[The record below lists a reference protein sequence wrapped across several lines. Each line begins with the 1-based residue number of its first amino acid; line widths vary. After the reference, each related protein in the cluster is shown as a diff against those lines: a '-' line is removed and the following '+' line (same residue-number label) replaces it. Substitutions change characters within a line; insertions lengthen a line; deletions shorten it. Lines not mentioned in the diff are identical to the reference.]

1 MLNTEH
7 ALTTGSMQ
15 LTAQSFDPPA
25 SKPLPLWAIVCAVVA
40 LALAANLVYSWLQP
54 TRPPAQSSSAAASKP
69 RESAPNPSVPP
80 FALDPG
86 LHGPGLTGAAAAPS
100 TTGRPIPG
108 RASECATLD
117 HDIQALD
124 AAARV
129 LLATD
134 QQNAIRASKA
144 KGRSRQLALGC

>member
-1 MLNTEH
+1 MNTEQ
-7 ALTTGSMQ
+7 ALTTGTMQ
-15 LTAQSFDPPA
+15 LTAHAFEPPA
-25 SKPLPLWAIVCAVVA
+25 SKPFPLWAIVCAVVA
-40 LALAANLVYSWLQP
+40 LALAANIVYSWLQP
-54 TRPPAQSSSAAASKP
+54 AQPPARSSAAASKP
-69 RESAPNPSVPP
+69 RENAPTPSVPP
-80 FALDPG
+80 FVRDQG
-86 LHGPGLTGAAAAPS
+86 LSGPGLSGASAAPP
-100 TTGRPIPG
+100 TAGRPIPG
-108 RASECATLD
+108 RAGECATLD